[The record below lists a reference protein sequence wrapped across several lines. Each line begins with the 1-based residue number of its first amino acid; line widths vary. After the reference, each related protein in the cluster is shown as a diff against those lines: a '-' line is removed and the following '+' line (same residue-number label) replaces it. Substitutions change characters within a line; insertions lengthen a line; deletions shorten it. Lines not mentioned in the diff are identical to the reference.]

1 MTIARPMPPSI
12 GLLLVLGGAVGPVLV
27 ERLIAAAVGPSILV
41 SWAIVVFAY
50 GLYPGLVAWV
60 SRQSAWG
67 WLVIAIGVVA
77 PGVVW
82 MQMVGGRIVVGVAM
96 GCVMLVAIGLTSLAM
111 RRRGGMGLI
120 VGLTVGFVV
129 LLLLS
134 WLMLIAVFIGLLNL
148 TRG

>member
-1 MTIARPMPPSI
+1 
-12 GLLLVLGGAVGPVLV
+12 
-27 ERLIAAAVGPSILV
+27 
-41 SWAIVVFAY
+41 
-50 GLYPGLVAWV
+50 
-60 SRQSAWG
+60 
-67 WLVIAIGVVA
+67 
-77 PGVVW
+77 
-82 MQMVGGRIVVGVAM
+82 M